1 MVKEM
6 EMRSRKTNF
15 ESVIACPE
23 NTLFR
28 LCWAKKNRYF
38 SKGNFSYI
46 IVKYIS

>member
-6 EMRSRKTNF
+6 EMRSRKMNF

-28 LCWAKKNRYF
+28 LCWVKKIGIFQR
-38 SKGNFSYI
+38 GI
-46 IVKYIS
+46 LVI